1 MVELSQPKQNSSGVE
16 AHGRVS
22 NSPNYLCH
30 LKTWKKI
37 QCHFE
42 NMEENSA
49 SLQDAFER
57 FRLKRKVEVF
67 TRPSLKI
74 KSFFSRLKNKPASHT
89 KILYLQNISVHSERK
104 KTSLAKFTE
113 NFSSQMIAI
122 SETGW

>member
-67 TRPSLKI
+67 TPVYPPI
-74 KSFFSRLKNKPASHT
+74 FKNKIIFFKAE
-89 KILYLQNISVHSERK
+89 KQ
-104 KTSLAKFTE
+104 TSKSYKNSALLHFRTPLGVGLGLRQS
-113 NFSSQMIAI
+113 FQQRFFMIRHQ
-122 SETGW
+122 

>member
-1 MVELSQPKQNSSGVE
+1 MVELSQPKQNNSDVE

-22 NSPNYLCH
+22 YSPNYLCH

-42 NMEENSA
+42 NMEENSV

-67 TRPSLKI
+67 TPVYPPILKI
-74 KSFFSRLKNKPASHT
+74 KPFFSRPKQTQQVIQKF
-89 KILYLQNISVHSERK
+89 SVHSELK

-122 SETGW
+122 SKTGW

>member
-42 NMEENSA
+42 NMEENSV

-67 TRPSLKI
+67 TPVYPPI
-74 KSFFSRLKNKPASHT
+74 FKNKIIFFKAEKQTSKSYKNSLFAKYFCSFST
-89 KILYLQNISVHSERK
+89 KKNE
-104 KTSLAKFTE
+104 
-113 NFSSQMIAI
+113 FS
-122 SETGW
+122 

>member
-42 NMEENSA
+42 NMEENSV

-67 TRPSLKI
+67 TPVYPPI
-74 KSFFSRLKNKPASHT
+74 FKNKIIFFKAE
-89 KILYLQNISVHSERK
+89 KQ
-104 KTSLAKFTE
+104 TSKSYKNSLFAKYFCS
-113 NFSSQMIAI
+113 F
-122 SETGW
+122 